1 MSGCDGLLQ
10 LALCAKTAMRSL
22 VCGTWISCGPLW
34 KTVRYKLCKQS
45 RSKIL
50 EWLSGPAAAA
60 WVVTNV
66 LDEMRDGGET
76 SRGCLSWCAN
86 CILAGFV
93 CGGVVI

>member
-1 MSGCDGLLQ
+1 M
-10 LALCAKTAMRSL
+10 
-22 VCGTWISCGPLW
+22 
-34 KTVRYKLCKQS
+34 
-45 RSKIL
+45 L
-50 EWLSGPAAAA
+50 EWLSGSAAAA